1 MHPSRRLDYRGTSLL
16 VAFHLS
22 FVPIGCGSD
31 GTNPSSGAPN
41 LTTDY
46 GSLAYEF
53 VTAQADGGLT
63 RILLHSNGAQAVLLI
78 LEDGAIDRA
87 RSARAV
93 GRVRDAA
100 TLELTEGQV
109 NLDANDTFADNDVV
123 PANGYV
129 LLAPQEIASKDLTIG
144 SIAQLSYSFRAV
156 LSGTTNAAALAPL
169 FDPA

>member
-1 MHPSRRLDYRGTSLL
+1 MPAFRPLDYRATSLL
-16 VAFHLS
+16 IAFHLS
-22 FVPIGCGSD
+22 FAPVGCGD
-31 GTNPSSGAPN
+31 DAKDAPAGVPD
-41 LTTDY
+41 LTKDY

-63 RILLHSNGAQAVLLI
+63 RILLHSNGEQAVLLI

-87 RSARAV
+87 RSARAI

-109 NLDANDTFADNDVV
+109 NLDANGTFADNDLV
-123 PANGYV
+123 PAKGYV
-129 LLAPQEIASKDLTIG
+129 LLAQQEIASNDLAIG
-144 SIAQLSYSFRAV
+144 SVAQLAYTFRAV
-156 LSGTTNAAALAPL
+156 LSGTANADVLAPL

>member
-1 MHPSRRLDYRGTSLL
+1 MRSSPRLDYRATSFL

-22 FVPIGCGSD
+22 FVPLGCGSD
-31 GTNPSSGAPN
+31 GHDGDSGVPD
-41 LTTDY
+41 LTKDY

-53 VTAQADGGLT
+53 VTAQPDGGLT
-63 RILLHSNGAQAVLLI
+63 RILLHSNGEQAVLLI
-78 LEDGAIDRA
+78 LEDGAVDRA

-123 PANGYV
+123 PAQGYV
-129 LLAPQEIASKDLTIG
+129 VLAQQELASDDLTIG
-144 SIAQLSYSFRAV
+144 SVAHLAYTFRAV
-156 LSGTTNAAALAPL
+156 LSGTANADALAPL

>member
-1 MHPSRRLDYRGTSLL
+1 MRTIQRLDYRATSFLI
-16 VAFHLS
+16 AFHLS
-22 FVPIGCGSD
+22 FAPVGCGAE
-31 GTNPSSGAPN
+31 GGGSSAGVPD
-41 LTTDY
+41 LTRDY

-53 VTAQADGGLT
+53 VTTQTNGGLT
-63 RILLHSNGAQAVLLI
+63 RILLHSNGEQAVLLI
-78 LEDGAIDRA
+78 LEDGAVDRA

-109 NLDANDTFADNDVV
+109 NLDANDTFADNDIV

-129 LLAPQEIASKDLTIG
+129 VLAQQEIASNDLTIG
-144 SIAQLSYSFRAV
+144 TVAQLAYTFRAV
-156 LSGTTNAAALAPL
+156 LSGTANADALAPL